1 VLEREIIGVVWHE
14 AGEQLFLLYRDGE
27 PERLVS
33 TEAVAARLAADVGLQ
48 VEVRSHGAV
57 RWTRQGAAAPEHP

>member
-1 VLEREIIGVVWHE
+1 LGVIEREIIGVVWHE
-14 AGEQLFLLYRDGE
+14 AGELLFLIYGEGE

-33 TEAVAARLAADVGLQ
+33 TEAVAARLAADVGLL

-57 RWTRQGAAAPEHP
+57 RWTRQEAEPS